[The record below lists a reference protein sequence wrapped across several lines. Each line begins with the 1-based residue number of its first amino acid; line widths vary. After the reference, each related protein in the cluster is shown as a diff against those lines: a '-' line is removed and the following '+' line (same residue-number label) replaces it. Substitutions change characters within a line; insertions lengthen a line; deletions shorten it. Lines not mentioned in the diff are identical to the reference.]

1 MVDPVVVP
9 PELKQRPDLLPDQYS
24 VLEMVDSMVMPN
36 VEHLEKLDSLI
47 GPRASVAVEDPLATQ
62 IVVFEA
68 EKLGSSAAVVMVDS
82 SAVLNVAHLKEA
94 GSSTESLA
102 AVLTVDSLIAQNVE
116 QLGEADSW
124 VASHSLIVATDPSVV
139 QAGVPSEIEE
149 LEPVPSA
156 VAVDS
161 SATPISDLFEL
172 EVTASLEKVDFSKPS
187 VVDPLVSQ
195 TKEMVELLILVGGGW
210 CSVQQRLAGFEEE
223 LAVLAVV
230 ASTIQLI
237 NSVQITTTK
246 SS

>member
-1 MVDPVVVP
+1 MVVPVVVP

-24 VLEMVDSMVMPN
+24 VFEMVDSMVMPN

-47 GPRASVAVEDPLATQ
+47 GPRASVAVEDPLATR

-68 EKLGSSAAVVMVDS
+68 EKLGSSAAVVTVDS

-94 GSSTESLA
+94 GPSTESLA
-102 AVLTVDSLIAQNVE
+102 AVETVDSLIAQNVE

-172 EVTASLEKVDFSKPS
+172 EVTASLEKVDFSRPS
-187 VVDPLVSQ
+187 VVDPLVLQ

-210 CSVQQRLAGFEEE
+210 CSVQQRLADFEEE
-223 LAVLAVV
+223 LAVLAVA